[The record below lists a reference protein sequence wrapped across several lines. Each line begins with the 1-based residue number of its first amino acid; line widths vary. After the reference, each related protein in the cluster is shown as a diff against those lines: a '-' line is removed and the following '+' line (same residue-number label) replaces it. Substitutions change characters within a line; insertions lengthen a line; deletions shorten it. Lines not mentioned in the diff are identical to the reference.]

1 VHPGRG
7 DVGWRTELTEEQYWQ
22 SLKWYNDRLCE
33 DDYVMGC
40 CIFVVGGTGDWA
52 TFETLGPT
60 IDRIAALS
68 KPIPVEVPTAV
79 EHETTEV
86 TVTEMPADLAALLQ
100 EAHAL
105 DEQMGRLEALV
116 DAVIRKLAG

>member
-1 VHPGRG
+1 
-7 DVGWRTELTEEQYWQ
+7 
-22 SLKWYNDRLCE
+22 
-33 DDYVMGC
+33 MGC

-68 KPIPVEVPTAV
+68 KPIPVEVPTA
-79 EHETTEV
+79 EV
-86 TVTEMPADLAALLQ
+86 TVTEMPTDLAALLQ